1 MNFTT
6 LLKELLSDCDVCG
19 KTISEGMQYHI
30 DNKLPLTENIYRPSS
45 VKYFELFKEA
55 RELYKAGKLELNE
68 EEVKMLENTDLG
80 EFGIYN
86 GIKVPLDFP
95 MSEEQL
101 LEAKAAKKKQ
111 PALNKPKRSSG
122 PKKYVVF
129 VRKPGGG
136 IKKINFGDAK
146 GGLKMKISDPKAR
159 KAFSKRHNCPE
170 KKDRLTPGYWACR
183 LTRYGKLLGSENYPG
198 FW

>member
-1 MNFTT
+1 MNFTN
-6 LLKELLSDCDVCG
+6 LLKELLSDCDTCG
-19 KTISEGMQYHI
+19 KPISEGMQYHI

-111 PALNKPKRSSG
+111 PALNKPKRGGS
-122 PKKYVVF
+122 KKFYVF

-136 IKKINFGDAK
+136 IKKVSFGDTS
-146 GGLKMKISDPKAR
+146 GLKAKINDPEAR
-159 KAFSKRHNCPE
+159 RSFAARHKCSQA
-170 KKDRLTPGYWACR
+170 KDKTTPRYWSCRLPRFASMLGIKSNFTGYW
-183 LTRYGKLLGSENYPG
+183 
-198 FW
+198 